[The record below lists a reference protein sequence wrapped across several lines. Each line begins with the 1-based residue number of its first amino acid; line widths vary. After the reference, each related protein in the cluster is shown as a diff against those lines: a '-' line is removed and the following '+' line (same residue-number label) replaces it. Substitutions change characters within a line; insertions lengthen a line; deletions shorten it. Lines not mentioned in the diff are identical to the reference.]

1 MQKNGS
7 VQFGPSRFR
16 GNGLTMSYFHTG
28 TRTIIGAK
36 AFHYPVR
43 DGKEWDHLAMVIKLK
58 RMSRRLHRQRHE
70 FIESKSVDYINQ
82 HNQISNRSNLL
93 LLFIKVIGSSLTSN

>member
-1 MQKNGS
+1 
-7 VQFGPSRFR
+7 
-16 GNGLTMSYFHTG
+16 MSYFHTG

-43 DGKEWDHLAMVIKLK
+43 DGKEWDHLAMVIRLD
-58 RMSRRLHRQRHE
+58 RVSRRLYKQRDE

-82 HNQISNRSNLL
+82 HNQISNRSNFSLL
-93 LLFIKVIGSSLTSN
+93 IIKVIGSSLTSN